1 VFQLSRVFVS
11 VIIPTHNRSGSLL
24 RTLDSLKRQTLS
36 INDYEVIIIDDGSI
50 DGTENLSWSG
60 YPFRIR
66 CYRQENTGAT
76 NARNAGARLSST
88 ELLVF
93 MDDDIVATPGMLES
107 LVKEVAIYDRVIVL
121 GTLIPVSDG
130 PTNPFTDLYCKGAVF
145 PAVVNGLE
153 PRLCGPPQVGAVGCF
168 VHFAQCMTGILAI
181 RQEDFYAL
189 DMFQDPTGG
198 WPNWDDVDFGYRAH
212 LAGFRLWRSADVV
225 AFHYDYA
232 LKSLEACAAR
242 LERISESAARLFQR
256 YPELIEYLPYRD
268 KAPMSIL
275 TDSPSLLAR
284 KILRNLASGRLSV
297 YAMQRLSSVLEKHE
311 PGSGLLALLYRWI
324 LSAYMYKGYRH
335 GLCELADA

>member
-107 LVKEVAIYDRVIVL
+107 
-121 GTLIPVSDG
+121 
-130 PTNPFTDLYCKGAVF
+130 TDLYCKGAVF